1 MKKRLHE
8 TFKAVIQWLTR
19 PRGSASRVTGL
30 VLLLMTAVLPLA
42 QAQQLDPVKLAIAYI
57 PNIQFTPLYVGIEK
71 GYYRDAGVD
80 LKIEYGFGMDIYT
93 LLLAGKIDIGLA
105 DSDQLIIAGSKGL
118 ALAAAFQYYER
129 YPVAIVTKRGAV
141 TNPAD
146 LVGETIGVPEL
157 FGTSYIG
164 LQLFLEHYNLTDK
177 VKIEKI
183 GYTQIPALLSDKIA
197 GAVVFVT
204 NEPVKLREMN
214 VPINEWDVMSF
225 SNLVSSSFISS
236 KADLAKRAD
245 VLGRFFAATKRAMEY
260 TAGHID
266 ESVTIAMKYINGADA
281 SQKPFLTN
289 ALRATADLWK
299 SPNGYGYIDTA
310 RYQESIRTMATMG
323 LIPAAYSAER
333 IVNPLAQQP

>member
-1 MKKRLHE
+1 MREQMRE
-8 TFKAVIQWLTR
+8 TFTAFIKWITR
-19 PRGSASRVTGL
+19 PRGGASRMTGL
-30 VLLLMTAVLPLA
+30 VLLLMTAALPLA
-42 QAQQLDPVKLAIAYI
+42 HAQQLDPVKLAIAYI

-80 LKIEYGFGMDIYT
+80 LKIEYGFGMDIYS
-93 LLLAGKIDIGLA
+93 LLLAGKIDVGLA

-129 YPVAIVTKRGAV
+129 YPVTIVARKGVVDT
-141 TNPAD
+141 PAD
-146 LVGETIGVPEL
+146 FAGKTIGVPEL

-164 LQLFLEHYNLTDK
+164 LQLFLEHYNLKDK
-177 VKIEKI
+177 VKVEKI

-204 NEPVKLREMN
+204 NEPVKLRQMN
-214 VPINEWDVMSF
+214 VPINAWDVMNF

-236 KADLAKRAD
+236 KADLKNRAD
-245 VLGRFFAATKRAMEY
+245 VLERFFEATKRAMEY

-266 ESVTIAMKYINGADA
+266 ESVTIAMKYINGANE
-281 SQKPFLTN
+281 SQRPFLTS
-289 ALRATADLWK
+289 ALRTTADLWN
-299 SPNGYGYIDTA
+299 SPKGYGYIDTA
-310 RYQESIRTMATMG
+310 RYQESIRTMTAMG
-323 LIPAAYSAER
+323 LIPSVYAAES